1 MDVEEYLLH
10 KIVCLGF
17 IPENPSTNIPDQMS
31 VSPEEQ
37 SKSVVVAMLDA
48 CDKSFIVGFG
58 QGCIGVRVDAIV
70 RGLPIGQRQK
80 RKSGSS
86 SGAQD

>member
-37 SKSVVVAMLDA
+37 SKSVVVTRTNLGE
-48 CDKSFIVGFG
+48 KGF
-58 QGCIGVRVDAIV
+58 VR
-70 RGLPIGQRQK
+70 
-80 RKSGSS
+80 
-86 SGAQD
+86 